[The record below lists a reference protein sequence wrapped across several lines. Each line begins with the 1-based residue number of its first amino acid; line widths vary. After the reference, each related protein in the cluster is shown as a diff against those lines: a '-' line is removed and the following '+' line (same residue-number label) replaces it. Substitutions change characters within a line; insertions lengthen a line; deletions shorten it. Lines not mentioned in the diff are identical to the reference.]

1 MDSQNIKCF
10 HARRHII
17 LLIILSI
24 VIFFVFL
31 SLPGNLKISI
41 GLPILIIIRV
51 FWQYNL
57 VYISI
62 GEDFITYRPAAP
74 IRSSVSILFK
84 EITSVSYKYNKVVI
98 NYINKISNKQYTVNI
113 PLSVMEDAEKEKFL
127 NTLHIILKDKEI

>member
-24 VIFFVFL
+24 VIFFVSL

-98 NYINKISNKQYTVNI
+98 NYINNISNKQYTVNI
-113 PLSVMEDAEKEKFL
+113 PLSVMEDAEKEKLL